1 MTLKEY
7 LTCDNQ
13 DELTRR
19 LMKLDASIM
28 ALHKNGFYVVNFD
41 VNNIQLYNEE
51 LTLSSFNNKIDYL
64 NSGIN
69 PNGDKK
75 DIVELCAV
83 GICAYNGFNT
93 FYTNKEFLAYLFEN
107 LPIFKDNGRIPTD
120 IYEYYK
126 SVLMEGNIDYL
137 NNYIFKKNNNLSSG
151 NSQSSSNAYKLT
163 KSTAIGRAFAEK
175 NESAYVSVLIIP
187 AIMVLVYLV
196 IFVTTMIMN

>member
-64 NSGIN
+64 NSRIN

-126 SVLMEGNIDYL
+126 SVRRLQRSKG
-137 NNYIFKKNNNLSSG
+137 G
-151 NSQSSSNAYKLT
+151 
-163 KSTAIGRAFAEK
+163 G
-175 NESAYVSVLIIP
+175 
-187 AIMVLVYLV
+187 
-196 IFVTTMIMN
+196 